1 MVAAAKA
8 AIPVIGD
15 LAAALQLENFA
26 KATTSALVKLRAA
39 FARAADIS
47 GNLEIDC
54 AIEIVKGLSQEL
66 VEKKGESQQGK
77 LVPLPG
83 SVESCALELR
93 AATKSA
99 GSSIAQLMI
108 AANQGKG
115 KGEEGRSRCC
125 RYRSVVQY

>member
-8 AIPVIGD
+8 AIPAVGD

-83 SVESCALELR
+83 RSVESCALELR

-115 KGEEGRSRCC
+115 KGEEGGE
-125 RYRSVVQY
+125 